1 MLVFSIK
8 LSNQMSQ
15 TLQFLYDAGSKIVL
29 TEIYSHVYIL
39 LWKTDSPP
47 CCQKVFTQRERAG
60 LSSFLKLRM
69 TKTWKM
75 DFMFYSVT
83 EPKNSS
89 GTFYWGQRR
98 GLFSPQTSIG
108 PKSFYRTELRHLVS
122 LFRLGNCP
130 SLVSALRRRYQPQ
143 RDNSPV
149 LETYKECTQR

>member
-39 LWKTDSPP
+39 LWKTDSPL

-122 LFRLGNCP
+122 LFRLGNYIRLW
-130 SLVSALRRRYQPQ
+130 SQHYGEGT
-143 RDNSPV
+143 NHKEITV
-149 LETYKECTQR
+149 LF